1 MLANRTQ
8 DVAHARTLLTRAQ
21 AAAAGREA
29 AAASKARDA
38 LAAQKAAA
46 VAEAAKFQSEGEF
59 VAHKA
64 MQMRSAMEAQ
74 AEEVDRLTQQAKD
87 AQAAAKKAAA
97 QVAAAKAAAAQE
109 ATREQAAQGQ
119 LSDAQSAVQSERAA
133 VAKGEEEKKMLRGL
147 MATAHREQEQEA
159 ARADSLSAQ
168 AGALQ
173 RQLAAAN
180 ANATRWK
187 AAVAEL
193 TAEKKASAQDSD
205 QFFETAAKMQNKND
219 ELTAQ
224 LAQQGAALQTA
235 QQHLRGMAQQLA
247 ASDKS
252 AKFTEGQLLEKIQ
265 GKDAQLRQEAQLLA
279 AAQEN
284 ERRYA
289 AQVKLLQP
297 HNKFPRAA
305 AKKVPAPR
313 ALARSWLPARGSR
326 PRLRS

>member
-1 MLANRTQ
+1 
-8 DVAHARTLLTRAQ
+8 
-21 AAAAGREA
+21 
-29 AAASKARDA
+29 
-38 LAAQKAAA
+38 
-46 VAEAAKFQSEGEF
+46 
-59 VAHKA
+59 
-64 MQMRSAMEAQ
+64 
-74 AEEVDRLTQQAKD
+74 
-87 AQAAAKKAAA
+87 
-97 QVAAAKAAAAQE
+97 
-109 ATREQAAQGQ
+109 
-119 LSDAQSAVQSERAA
+119 
-133 VAKGEEEKKMLRGL
+133 

-168 AGALQ
+168 ANSLQ
-173 RQLAAAN
+173 RQLAAAK

-187 AAVAEL
+187 GAVAEL

-224 LAQQGAALQTA
+224 FAQQGAALQTA
-235 QQHLRGMAQQLA
+235 QQHLRGMAQQLS

-284 ERRYA
+284 ELRYA

-305 AKKVPAPR
+305 GARAVAAPR
-313 ALARSWLPARGSR
+313 AGKPAAAPKQHSA
-326 PRLRS
+326 

>member
-1 MLANRTQ
+1 
-8 DVAHARTLLTRAQ
+8 
-21 AAAAGREA
+21 
-29 AAASKARDA
+29 
-38 LAAQKAAA
+38 
-46 VAEAAKFQSEGEF
+46 
-59 VAHKA
+59 
-64 MQMRSAMEAQ
+64 
-74 AEEVDRLTQQAKD
+74 
-87 AQAAAKKAAA
+87 
-97 QVAAAKAAAAQE
+97 
-109 ATREQAAQGQ
+109 
-119 LSDAQSAVQSERAA
+119 
-133 VAKGEEEKKMLRGL
+133 
-147 MATAHREQEQEA
+147 MATAHREQQQEA

-168 AGALQ
+168 AASLQ
-173 RQLAAAN
+173 RALSSAE

-289 AQVKLLQP
+289 AQVKLLAPRQ
-297 HNKFPRAA
+297 KLQAGAKLRAA
-305 AKKVPAPR
+305 ARRAAQKPAQQ
-313 ALARSWLPARGSR
+313 
-326 PRLRS
+326 PRLGARAPAKKA

>member
-1 MLANRTQ
+1 
-8 DVAHARTLLTRAQ
+8 
-21 AAAAGREA
+21 
-29 AAASKARDA
+29 
-38 LAAQKAAA
+38 
-46 VAEAAKFQSEGEF
+46 
-59 VAHKA
+59 
-64 MQMRSAMEAQ
+64 
-74 AEEVDRLTQQAKD
+74 
-87 AQAAAKKAAA
+87 
-97 QVAAAKAAAAQE
+97 
-109 ATREQAAQGQ
+109 
-119 LSDAQSAVQSERAA
+119 
-133 VAKGEEEKKMLRGL
+133 

-173 RQLAAAN
+173 RQL
-180 ANATRWK
+180 
-187 AAVAEL
+187 AVAEL

-224 LAQQGAALQTA
+224 AA
-235 QQHLRGMAQQLA
+235 QQHLREMAQQLA

-297 HNKFPRAA
+297 HNKF
-305 AKKVPAPR
+305 
-313 ALARSWLPARGSR
+313 
-326 PRLRS
+326 

>member
-1 MLANRTQ
+1 
-8 DVAHARTLLTRAQ
+8 
-21 AAAAGREA
+21 
-29 AAASKARDA
+29 
-38 LAAQKAAA
+38 
-46 VAEAAKFQSEGEF
+46 
-59 VAHKA
+59 

-87 AQAAAKKAAA
+87 AQAAA
-97 QVAAAKAAAAQE
+97 AQE

-119 LSDAQSAVQSERAA
+119 LGDAQSAVQSERAA
-133 VAKGEEEKKMLRGL
+133 VAKGEDEKKMLRGL

-224 LAQQGAALQTA
+224 LAQQGAALQ
-235 QQHLRGMAQQLA
+235 LA

-252 AKFTEGQLLEKIQ
+252 TKFTEGQLLEKIQ

-305 AKKVPAPR
+305 AKKVAAPR
-313 ALARSWLPARGSR
+313 AAGARAVAAPRAGKRAAAPKQHSAVHVSARVVRVPGPPALHPMQRAQ
-326 PRLRS
+326 PVAQAATAKAAAAAKVAAKAAPAKATPAKVPKQAAKKAAPHPPPAKALRR

>member
-1 MLANRTQ
+1 M
-8 DVAHARTLLTRAQ
+8 RA
-21 AAAAGREA
+21 
-29 AAASKARDA
+29 
-38 LAAQKAAA
+38 
-46 VAEAAKFQSEGEF
+46 
-59 VAHKA
+59 
-64 MQMRSAMEAQ
+64 AMEAQ

-87 AQAAAKKAAA
+87 AQAAATK
-97 QVAAAKAAAAQE
+97 AAAQE

-119 LSDAQSAVQSERAA
+119 LGDAQSAVQSERAA

-168 AGALQ
+168 ASALQ

-235 QQHLRGMAQQLA
+235 QQHLRQM
-247 ASDKS
+247 
-252 AKFTEGQLLEKIQ
+252 
-265 GKDAQLRQEAQLLA
+265 AQLLA

-305 AKKVPAPR
+305 AKKQHSAVHVSARVVRVPGPPALHPMQR
-313 ALARSWLPARGSR
+313 AQPV
-326 PRLRS
+326 

>member
-1 MLANRTQ
+1 M
-8 DVAHARTLLTRAQ
+8 RA
-21 AAAAGREA
+21 
-29 AAASKARDA
+29 
-38 LAAQKAAA
+38 
-46 VAEAAKFQSEGEF
+46 
-59 VAHKA
+59 
-64 MQMRSAMEAQ
+64 AMEAQ

-87 AQAAAKKAAA
+87 AQAAATK
-97 QVAAAKAAAAQE
+97 AAAQE

-119 LSDAQSAVQSERAA
+119 LGDAQSAVQSERAA

-168 AGALQ
+168 ASALQ

-305 AKKVPAPR
+305 AKKVAAPR
-313 ALARSWLPARGSR
+313 AAGARAVAAPRAGKPAAPPKQHSAVHVSARVVRVPGPPALHPTQR
-326 PRLRS
+326 AQPVAQAATAKAAAAKAVAAKAAPAKGTPAKVPKQAAKKAAPH

>member
-1 MLANRTQ
+1 
-8 DVAHARTLLTRAQ
+8 
-21 AAAAGREA
+21 
-29 AAASKARDA
+29 
-38 LAAQKAAA
+38 
-46 VAEAAKFQSEGEF
+46 
-59 VAHKA
+59 
-64 MQMRSAMEAQ
+64 
-74 AEEVDRLTQQAKD
+74 
-87 AQAAAKKAAA
+87 
-97 QVAAAKAAAAQE
+97 
-109 ATREQAAQGQ
+109 
-119 LSDAQSAVQSERAA
+119 
-133 VAKGEEEKKMLRGL
+133 

-173 RQLAAAN
+173 RQL
-180 ANATRWK
+180 
-187 AAVAEL
+187 AVAEL

-219 ELTAQ
+219 EL
-224 LAQQGAALQTA
+224 AQQGAALQSA
-235 QQHLRGMAQQLA
+235 QQRLRGMAQQLA

-297 HNKFPRAA
+297 HNKF
-305 AKKVPAPR
+305 
-313 ALARSWLPARGSR
+313 
-326 PRLRS
+326 